1 MSFSYFW
8 QVVLCQYSLWKVLSQ
23 SKEIQNTKLRTNE
36 VNIYFCGFSSSPYLY
51 PYISVVRMTDSL
63 FCVGTKLLAHLYL
76 CDWYCIKIHIA
87 TWVAQ
92 AINFLKLYVQIYYFI
107 LMWTLFL
114 LTQIQILLGTQ
125 HSLRNLIFCSK
136 Y

>member
-1 MSFSYFW
+1 
-8 QVVLCQYSLWKVLSQ
+8 
-23 SKEIQNTKLRTNE
+23 
-36 VNIYFCGFSSSPYLY
+36 
-51 PYISVVRMTDSL
+51 MTDSL

-107 LMWTLFL
+107 LM
-114 LTQIQILLGTQ
+114 
-125 HSLRNLIFCSK
+125 
-136 Y
+136 